1 MAALSP
7 CQDAPWVLRVMRRM
21 PEGVRE
27 VSAFF
32 SYHPFSTEPARFLR
46 AVMYDDRFTDGRTG
60 QEQGV
65 WWKPEFRGVWIR
77 PIVGTNVPATRGSN

>member
-1 MAALSP
+1 
-7 CQDAPWVLRVMRRM
+7 
-21 PEGVRE
+21 
-27 VSAFF
+27 
-32 SYHPFSTEPARFLR
+32 
-46 AVMYDDRFTDGRTG
+46 MYDDRFTDGRTG